1 MTNLEKALEIMKNEF
16 DMEMAASKASD
27 EMMKK
32 TLNPIKRLQLSK
44 SKKTFIDHAFGIKL
58 AMDKIKREIK

>member
-16 DMEMAASKASD
+16 DTEMAASKASD

-44 SKKTFIDHAFGIKL
+44 LKKTFIDHAVGIKL

>member
-1 MTNLEKALEIMKNEF
+1 MTNLEKVLEIMKTEF
-16 DMEMAASKASD
+16 DMEMAAAKKSD
-27 EMMKK
+27 EMIKK

>member
-1 MTNLEKALEIMKNEF
+1 MTNLEKALEVMKNEL
-16 DMEMAASKASD
+16 DMEMMAAKASD

-32 TLNPIKRLQLSK
+32 TLNPIKRWQLSK

>member
-16 DMEMAASKASD
+16 DMEMLAAKASD

>member
-1 MTNLEKALEIMKNEF
+1 MTNLEKTLEIMKNEF

-32 TLNPIKRLQLSK
+32 TLNPIKRWQISK
-44 SKKTFIDHAFGIKL
+44 IKKTFIDHAVGIKL
-58 AMDKIKREIK
+58 VMDKIEKEIK

>member
-1 MTNLEKALEIMKNEF
+1 MTNLEKALEIMENEF
-16 DMEMAASKASD
+16 DMEMTSAKVSD

-44 SKKTFIDHAFGIKL
+44 SKKRFFDHAIGIKL
-58 AMDKIKREIK
+58 AMDRIKREIK

>member
-16 DMEMAASKASD
+16 DMEMEASKASD

-44 SKKTFIDHAFGIKL
+44 LKKTFIDHAVGIKL

>member
-16 DMEMAASKASD
+16 DMEMAAAKASD

-32 TLNPIKRLQLSK
+32 TLNPIKRWQLSK
-44 SKKTFIDHAFGIKL
+44 SKKTFIDHAVGIKL

>member
-16 DMEMAASKASD
+16 DMEMMAAKASD
-27 EMMKK
+27 KMMKK
-32 TLNPIKRLQLSK
+32 TLNPIKRLQLYK
-44 SKKTFIDHAFGIKL
+44 AKKIFIDHAVGIKL

>member
-32 TLNPIKRLQLSK
+32 TLNPIKRWKISK
-44 SKKTFIDHAFGIKL
+44 IKKTFINHAVGIKL
-58 AMDKIKREIK
+58 AMDKIEKEIK

>member
-16 DMEMAASKASD
+16 DMEMMAAKASD

>member
-16 DMEMAASKASD
+16 DMEMALSKASD

-44 SKKTFIDHAFGIKL
+44 LKKTFIDHAVGIKL

>member
-32 TLNPIKRLQLSK
+32 TLNPIKRWQMSK
-44 SKKTFIDHAFGIKL
+44 IKKTFVDHAVGIKL
-58 AMDKIKREIK
+58 TMDKIEKEIK